1 METDIKWSS
10 SAIQVHNEKSILTLQ
25 INKSKLFTF
34 SKIIALVAFVL
45 LYAVVAVMSYMANSA
60 LFSELLK
67 VGTILGL
74 VAFVAFKS
82 KNNFKSKSE

>member
-10 SAIQVHNEKSILTLQ
+10 SAIQVRNEKSIFTLQ
-25 INKSKLFTF
+25 INKSKLFAF
-34 SKIIALVAFVL
+34 SKIIALATFFL
-45 LYAVVAVMSYMANSA
+45 LYAIVVVMSYLADSA

-67 VGTILGL
+67 VGVILGL